1 MRRLIPDHL
10 GQLMRVRD
18 FVLLWSGAT
27 VSLFGDGIY
36 FVTIAWEVYRISNA
50 PTALGVVSAAF
61 ALPQVLFL
69 VLGGVVSDRLDRRLV
84 MLMGNVVSGLMVS
97 GLGVLVLLNQVRL
110 WEIVVLV
117 AVYGVSQAFFLPASR
132 AIVPGLIEPE
142 LMPQAMALEQFVEP
156 LMSSLIGPAV
166 GGLLVAAGGTG
177 VAFLSDAGTFLVA
190 AAALAAMSSARGT
203 RAVTAPGETVSRFA
217 ILHEAREAL
226 QLVRGVPW
234 IWAGLAAAGIAN
246 IALTGP
252 LTVLI
257 PYLIKYRLHSG
268 PETLGLFGAAGGL
281 GAILGAVYI
290 SWRGVPRRDV
300 GWIFLSWAIGTAAL
314 VPMGLASAAWELLPL
329 AFVTMGGIALGNVI
343 WFSKMGV
350 EVPGHILGRVASLD
364 MMVSFSLTPLS
375 NAVTGPVAGVIGAR
389 HVLVLAGA
397 LGALVPIVFLLTVPG
412 LSGRP
417 RAGADRDDP
426 TG

>member
-166 GGLLVAAGGTG
+166 GGAAGCRWRHRCR
-177 VAFLSDAGTFLVA
+177 LS
-190 AAALAAMSSARGT
+190 
-203 RAVTAPGETVSRFA
+203 E
-217 ILHEAREAL
+217 
-226 QLVRGVPW
+226 
-234 IWAGLAAAGIAN
+234 
-246 IALTGP
+246 
-252 LTVLI
+252 
-257 PYLIKYRLHSG
+257 
-268 PETLGLFGAAGGL
+268 
-281 GAILGAVYI
+281 
-290 SWRGVPRRDV
+290 
-300 GWIFLSWAIGTAAL
+300 
-314 VPMGLASAAWELLPL
+314 
-329 AFVTMGGIALGNVI
+329 
-343 WFSKMGV
+343 
-350 EVPGHILGRVASLD
+350 
-364 MMVSFSLTPLS
+364 
-375 NAVTGPVAGVIGAR
+375 
-389 HVLVLAGA
+389 
-397 LGALVPIVFLLTVPG
+397 
-412 LSGRP
+412 
-417 RAGADRDDP
+417 
-426 TG
+426 